1 MLRETMMSRIA
12 HRVFLVALL
21 SGAMALPALANKDR
35 ETKKSHNE
43 SATTDRSVA
52 RQPLDYLPLFAGDR
66 QILIEC
72 VLVEGP
78 SSTLAMTLGAG
89 SVVPEEISLGLGESL
104 PVIGGL
110 FKKDGGFMP
119 GEFGPEN
126 RVGTAAIAGSVLAV
140 SLQPDGQITAGGST
154 PDRLCAAAEAAQP
167 ASAPVDRA
175 IRPLGV
181 DVGGIVVANRSL
193 IFQLRGPASTFDHA
207 TLVGAAG
214 APTSDSTDAGSGVP
228 KLADLPLIAGEFR
241 SSGTA
246 HVRDRKLMI
255 LITPT
260 VLSDGDM

>member
-35 ETKKSHNE
+35 ETKKSRNE

-89 SVVPEEISLGLGESL
+89 SVAPEEISLGLGESL

-119 GEFGPEN
+119 DEFGPEN

-140 SLQPDGQITAGGST
+140 SLRPDGQITAGGST

-167 ASAPVDRA
+167 ASVPVDRA

-181 DVGGIVVANRSL
+181 DVGSIVVANRSL
-193 IFQLRGPASTFDHA
+193 IFQLRGPVSTFDHA

-214 APTSDSTDAGSGVP
+214 APATATTGSGTGVP
-228 KLADLPLIAGEFR
+228 KLTDLPLIATEFR
-241 SSGTA
+241 SAGSA